1 MGGIERVS
9 EALAKILFS
18 NGYNVVFLSLERT
31 SLMRYES
38 CFTEY
43 FVDEDRNKQYTQ
55 LMNIINKHHIDVI
68 INQAGLFKIATR
80 SQIPL
85 NVKIISVNHDSQY
98 AMYKHSDISWLR
110 KWRWKRIVSKEL
122 KNKFMQSDKVILF
135 SEKLIPEYKFFYKE
149 AKDDKFVIIP
159 NFNVYTNPNYLKP
172 KKKIVL
178 FVGRLSFQCKRLDY
192 LLRIWQKVHKKYP
205 DWFLKIVGDGDY
217 SDEAKM
223 LAKKLNLTRYSFEG
237 QQNPISYYEE
247 ASIFCLT
254 SAFESFGM
262 VITEAMQHG
271 VVPMAFNSYTTASEI
286 ITDGEDGFLIE
297 PFDIEAYAYNLD
309 MLMSDEDLRKQMA
322 KNVLINVQKFSH
334 ETVSKKWV
342 SLLENI

>member
-1 MGGIERVS
+1 
-9 EALAKILFS
+9 
-18 NGYNVVFLSLERT
+18 
-31 SLMRYES
+31 
-38 CFTEY
+38 
-43 FVDEDRNKQYTQ
+43 
-55 LMNIINKHHIDVI
+55 
-68 INQAGLFKIATR
+68 
-80 SQIPL
+80 
-85 NVKIISVNHDSQY
+85 
-98 AMYKHSDISWLR
+98 
-110 KWRWKRIVSKEL
+110 
-122 KNKFMQSDKVILF
+122 MQSDKVILF

-149 AKDDKFVIIP
+149 AKDDKFVNIP

-322 KNVLINVQKFSH
+322 KNALINVQKFSH
-334 ETVSKKWV
+334 ETVGKKWV